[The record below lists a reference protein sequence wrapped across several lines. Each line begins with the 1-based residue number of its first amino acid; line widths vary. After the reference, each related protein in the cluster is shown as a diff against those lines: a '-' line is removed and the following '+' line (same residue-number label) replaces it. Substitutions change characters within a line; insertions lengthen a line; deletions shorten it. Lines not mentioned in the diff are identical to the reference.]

1 MRNSAQYRK
10 IREYGKIMR
19 GYAKTV
25 CGRIA
30 ADVKEYGMAIA
41 ALLLYTAVVNLIF
54 HAFCPLII
62 FSGIPCPGCGV
73 SRATLCFLTGRW
85 QQAWQLNPMVFPI
98 VLVGAYFGWNRY
110 LMGRKAKGIKAI
122 TAVLLVS
129 LIIVYGVRMYMYFP
143 NRVPYVYTEDNLL
156 AHFYSFCR
164 QAINITG
171 K

>member
-1 MRNSAQYRK
+1 
-10 IREYGKIMR
+10 MR

-30 ADVKEYGMAIA
+30 ADVKEYGMVIV
-41 ALLLYTAVVNLIF
+41 ALILYTVVTNLIF
-54 HAFCPLII
+54 HAFCPMII

-85 QQAWQLNPMVFPI
+85 QRAWQLNPMVFPI
-98 VLVGAYFGWNRY
+98 VLAAAYFGWNRY

-122 TAVLLVS
+122 TVALLVL

-156 AHFYSFCR
+156 AHFYSNYR
-164 QAINITG
+164 QMIHITG